1 MAVAAVVAHFLEE
14 LLAQVELVAVEM
26 PVLVELIIQ
35 APQEAHLLA
44 VEVAVEQIME
54 SPVETVA
61 LAALV
66 SSSSRPTNNEGA
78 WKLKFIGCMEST
90 PQCTC

>member
-1 MAVAAVVAHFLEE
+1 MLVEVVLELTLVE
-14 LLAQVELVAVEM
+14 LLELVVLEAVEM

-54 SPVETVA
+54 APVETVA